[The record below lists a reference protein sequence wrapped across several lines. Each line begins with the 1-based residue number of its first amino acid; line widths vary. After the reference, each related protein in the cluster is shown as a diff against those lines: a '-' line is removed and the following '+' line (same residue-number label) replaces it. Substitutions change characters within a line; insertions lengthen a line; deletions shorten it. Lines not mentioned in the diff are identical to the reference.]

1 MGVRFALGW
10 AAVLAGA
17 AAWAGPLT
25 LDPEMKAMYTWRVVV
40 QVKPHPTLGAAV
52 RAQLLKDLRAALNP
66 VYGTEMGTV
75 EVIDLDA
82 VPKGKWE
89 PLWAKFAAVGWPA
102 LEMDEF
108 RTLTGVKTHFLTVR
122 FDPAVAKYVLES
134 KQHDGCCG
142 LASPQVRTKVLPD
155 LDKIDRA
162 AALLVG
168 NDFGPVGT
176 VEPLP
181 ETKTTCLLKIRGGE
195 LPGMDKMVRPGD
207 VFALSVVNERTR
219 TVKADGKPGGK
230 DATVTERVAQP
241 QSYTLLRVLDLVQT
255 GIAKCEILSRFDN
268 PLVDRRGLIGYRA
281 RKLAT
286 RDDRLTIRIVDKDN
300 KPPAAS
306 TPLEVWATDNGFRD
320 TPTPS
325 DTLSAQKDRFV
336 SGRNLRGLA
345 CVYVKLGSGVR
356 QRYVLPVLDGATP
369 QALTFTF
376 DEGMVR
382 AANFENECERVMN
395 RAIDARL
402 SQDEL
407 FVSLKGLI
415 EKSRNKE
422 AFDRATKGVET
433 ARAVDAELSKQ
444 IERLRADKQAAD
456 GRAKRL
462 LDAADQWLTNLKG
475 RVPDLEAKI
484 GDLKVAVE
492 KASNPAEF
500 EKTFRLKELTRQ
512 IDYHVDRG
520 EVPEALDLYD
530 KLYAETKEE
539 EVRTR
544 RQKLEAEWRA
554 KTPEQEKAR
563 AFLNDDWPKLETL
576 EGIKGGV
583 QQLKQAVDTLTAA
596 QDRLGLK
603 LAVARI
609 QGGYARLNEVVNT
622 LDPEG
627 LVQDKVILAD
637 AKSVFDA
644 VRKIDEA
651 AQAEVKK
658 LEGKK

>member
-1 MGVRFALGW
+1 MGVRFAVGCV
-10 AAVLAGA
+10 AVLASVS

-52 RAQLLKDLRAALNP
+52 RAQLMKDLRAALNP
-66 VYGTEMGTV
+66 VYGTDLGTV

-82 VPKGKWE
+82 VPKGNWE
-89 PLWAKFAAVGWPA
+89 PLWTKFAAVGWPA

-108 RTLTGVKTHFLTVR
+108 RKLTGVKTHFLTVGYENKIK
-122 FDPAVAKYVLES
+122 KYVLES

-142 LASPQVRTKVLPD
+142 LASPQVRTQTLPD
-155 LDKIDRA
+155 LDKIDRG

-195 LPGMDKMVRPGD
+195 LPGMDKMVKPGD
-207 VFALSVVNERTR
+207 VFAMSVVNERVR
-219 TVKADGKPGGK
+219 TVPKVDGKGK
-230 DATVTERVAQP
+230 DETVTERVAQP
-241 QSYTLLRVLDLVQT
+241 QSYTLLRVLDLVQP

-345 CVYVKLGSGVR
+345 CVNVKLGSGVR
-356 QRYVLPVLDGATP
+356 TRYVLPVLDGATP
-369 QALTFTF
+369 QTLTFVF
-376 DEGMVR
+376 DETAVR

-402 SQDEL
+402 AQDEL
-407 FVSLKGLI
+407 FVNLKGLI
-415 EKSRNKE
+415 EKAQNKV

-433 ARAVDAELSKQ
+433 AKATDAELSKQ
-444 IERLRADKQAAD
+444 VERLRADTQAAD

-462 LDAADQWLTNLKG
+462 LDAADQWLANLKG
-475 RVPDLEAKI
+475 RVPELERRI
-484 GDLKVAVE
+484 DDLKVSLE
-492 KASNPAEF
+492 KANNPAEF

-520 EVPEALDLYD
+520 EVPEALDLHD
-530 KLYAETKEE
+530 KLYAETKDE
-539 EVRTR
+539 EVKTR
-544 RQKLEAEWRA
+544 KQKLEAEWRA

-563 AFLNDDWPKLETL
+563 AFLSDEWPKLENL

-583 QQLKQAVDTLTAA
+583 PQLKAAVDTLTAN

-603 LAVARI
+603 LAIARM
-609 QGGYARLNEVVNT
+609 QGGYARLNELLNT

-627 LVQDKVILAD
+627 LVQDKVIVAD
-637 AKSVFDA
+637 IKSLFDTI
-644 VRKIDEA
+644 RKIDEA